1 MVCQAGPCSCEA
13 GLGLSSAFVFVSA
26 HSGCVA
32 VKFSQLA
39 AQCFPDVLTSL
50 PSVLPLPAPPRR
62 AALFLTDMAAQGM
75 YKTSL

>member
-1 MVCQAGPCSCEA
+1 M
-13 GLGLSSAFVFVSA
+13 
-26 HSGCVA
+26 
-32 VKFSQLA
+32 KFSQLA